1 MHRMKIR
8 SHLTIVQYA
17 ELIGDVYERM
27 PANER
32 ALALHRLR
40 RRCNLAGLTERAPGR
55 LRELRVS
62 TEKLCQAEP
71 EVYERMRRDSRFWED
86 GCAHPV
92 ARVELIA
99 PGLKWC
105 SGCGSVNRGA
115 AWRLPWSQQ
124 REEM

>member
-1 MHRMKIR
+1 MRIR

-17 ELIGDVYERM
+17 ELIGDVYERQ
-27 PANER
+27 PEKER
-32 ALALHRLR
+32 YLALLSLR
-40 RRCNLAGLTERAPGR
+40 RRCRQAGLAEYAPGR
-55 LRELRVS
+55 KRELRVS
-62 TEKLCQAEP
+62 TEKIFQLEP

-92 ARVELIA
+92 ARVEVIA

-105 SGCGSVNRGA
+105 EGCGSINHGT

-124 REEM
+124 REEL